1 MIKEIA
7 FIGYPVT
14 DVARARKFYEET
26 FDLKPTMLA
35 PDGNWVEYDIGAGTF
50 AIGRY
55 EGWNLAEGGP
65 MMAFEVEDF
74 DAAIARLKAAGV
86 KFCMEPFESPVC
98 RSAIIKDPDGNALM
112 IHRRKEGCC

>member
-26 FDLKPTMLA
+26 FGLKPTMVV
-35 PDGNWVEYDIGAGTF
+35 PDGNWVEYDIGPNTF

-65 MMAFEVEDF
+65 MLAFEMDNF
-74 DAAIARLKAAGV
+74 DDAIARLKAAGV
-86 KFCMEPFESPVC
+86 KFCMESFESPVC
-98 RSAIIKDPDGNALM
+98 HSAIIKDPDGNALM
-112 IHRRKEGCC
+112 IHRRKGGGC